1 MPDYLVTWKIDIDA
15 ASPEEAAKRAFEIQ
29 RNPESIAKCFEVQ
42 KRDKGGL
49 VERRVFK
56 VDLQKISPKR

>member
-1 MPDYLVTWKIDIDA
+1 MDYLVTWKIDIDA
-15 ASPEEAAKRAFEIQ
+15 ASPEEAARKAFEIQ
-29 RNPESIAKCFEVQ
+29 RSPESIAKYFEIQ

-56 VDLQKISPKR
+56 VDLQEIPSER